1 MFQRSTG
8 KNSGVEEESH
18 IYRKNCSVSK
28 LIKSVFSLIC
38 LFGILQ
44 GRSED
49 LPSGVNCLDD
59 FIKISHIKPLEG
71 FQPLED
77 QAEKTIALILCSSGT
92 TGLPKG
98 VALSHL
104 CLTASIVQFKIRIGS
119 PEDEQFHMGLMPFF
133 HSFGNMVTTRN
144 LLSTKT
150 VISFKRFDEDI
161 YLKTIQDYK
170 MTILGIAPPIA
181 LLLAKSPKVIKY
193 NLDSVTSIV
202 CGAAP
207 MSKTVE
213 EEVRKR

>member
-1 MFQRSTG
+1 M
-8 KNSGVEEESH
+8 
-18 IYRKNCSVSK
+18 
-28 LIKSVFSLIC
+28 
-38 LFGILQ
+38 Q
-44 GRSED
+44 GRSEGEN

-59 FIKISHIKPLEG
+59 FSRIKPLG
-71 FQPLED
+71 AFQPLED

-104 CLTASIVQFKIRIGS
+104 CLTASIAQRTIRSGSQEDDQF
-119 PEDEQFHMGLMPFF
+119 QMGFMPFF
-133 HSFGNMVTTRN
+133 HSFGNTIATMSL
-144 LLSTKT
+144 LLSKT

-170 MTILGIAPPIA
+170 MTTLGIAPPIA
-181 LLLAKSPKVIKY
+181 LLLAKSPKVTKY
-193 NLDSVTSIV
+193 SLDSVTSIV

-213 EEVRKR
+213 DEVRKRLVKRNSQGK